1 MNTPTPPSE
10 QAPYIDDRHL
20 LAIAIGLPDPER
32 WLLPPADP
40 LAQASALLQA
50 CGSLN
55 AIARTG
61 PARLKEAGGLDD
73 LQLDRLL
80 VAMELGKRQSAPNL
94 AAKPPLNTAAEAARI
109 IEPLFANLTQETFQ
123 TILLNSRRQV
133 ISIHQIYQGNV
144 NRTIVRAAEVYRP
157 AVLENAPYVILAHNH
172 PSGDPTPSVSD
183 IKTTAELYQA
193 GITLNISLIDH
204 LVVNGSGAWV
214 SMRDRGLGFP
224 APANQL
230 AIEKSQADS

>member
-1 MNTPTPPSE
+1 M
-10 QAPYIDDRHL
+10 
-20 LAIAIGLPDPER
+20 
-32 WLLPPADP
+32 
-40 LAQASALLQA
+40 AQAAALLQA

-55 AIARTG
+55 SIARTG
-61 PARLKEAGGLDD
+61 PARLKQAGGLDD

-80 VAMELGKRQSAPNL
+80 AAMELGRRQSAPNL
-94 AAKPPLNTAAEAARI
+94 AAKPPLNTAAEAALI

-193 GITLNISLIDH
+193 GLTLNISLIDH

-214 SMRDRGLGFP
+214 SMRDRSLGFP

-230 AIEKSQADS
+230 AIENGQSNS